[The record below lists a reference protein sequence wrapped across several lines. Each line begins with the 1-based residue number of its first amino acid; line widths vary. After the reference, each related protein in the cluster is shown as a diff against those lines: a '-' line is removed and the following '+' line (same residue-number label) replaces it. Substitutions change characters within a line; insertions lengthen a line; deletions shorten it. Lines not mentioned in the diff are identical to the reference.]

1 MDTFPEFGALVGGP
15 VIPCSDMHQS
25 FTDAIVG
32 IIVLG
37 MRIEFVGI
45 IVLGM
50 RIEFVGIIV
59 LGMRIEFSQQIL
71 LSLLSH

>member
-1 MDTFPEFGALVGGP
+1 LAWLGVWSMDTFPEFGALVGGP

-37 MRIEFVGI
+37 MRIEF
-45 IVLGM
+45 
-50 RIEFVGIIV
+50 
-59 LGMRIEFSQQIL
+59 SQQIL

>member
-37 MRIEFVGI
+37 MRIEF
-45 IVLGM
+45 
-50 RIEFVGIIV
+50 
-59 LGMRIEFSQQIL
+59 SQQIL